1 MSAVRLPDDLN
12 EAPPTSMSSDEET
25 GIVLLTRPENGA
37 LGARLVATGGQ
48 LLPDTVDAG
57 GKLGDTCAG
66 RTDAG
71 AAARAA

>member
-12 EAPPTSMSSDEET
+12 EAPPTSISRDELT
-25 GIVLLTRPENGA
+25 GIVLLTRPEKGA

-57 GKLGDTCAG
+57 GKLGDACAG
-66 RTDAG
+66 RIEAG
-71 AAARAA
+71 AAAGAA